1 MEIRFT
7 AEQEAWRAEVRA
19 FLDRELP
26 PQQAFDLEFD
36 EDEERWAFALEF
48 TRRVGAKGWIGLGW
62 PVAYGGLGRPLPER
76 FILAEEFS
84 YREAPLV
91 NSIGHGLAAGTL
103 LIGGS
108 DEQKRRFLPPIA
120 RMQTFWVE
128 GLSEPGAGSDLAA
141 LSTSAR
147 RDGSDWIVRGQKTYT
162 TWGQRGDVM
171 YLAARTDPNSRRH
184 HGLSIFCL
192 DMKAKGV
199 TLSPLDNLG
208 GGRQNHTYLDDVRVP
223 AEMMLGQEGQGWHY
237 IMNAFYGGGGGY
249 AAHMYYQR
257 LLDELLKWC
266 REHRRGGRR
275 VIEDPIVRQQ
285 LGELALMVESV
296 RMLMYEGVSN
306 ATRRRAPAFG
316 GALGTVVM
324 KELRPRFAETIHR
337 IMGPLAQLRPSRW
350 APLEGQVEA
359 WYRHSYANH
368 AGGTPQVKRMVLA
381 TRGLGLP
388 R

>member
-1 MEIRFT
+1 MQIRFT
-7 AEQEAWRAEVRA
+7 PEQEAWRQEVRS

-26 PQQAFDLEFD
+26 PAQAFDTEFD

-48 TRRVGAKGWIGLGW
+48 TRKLGAKGWIGLGW
-62 PVAYGGLGRPLPER
+62 PREYGGLERPAAER
-76 FILAEEFS
+76 FILAEELT

-103 LIGGS
+103 LLGGT
-108 DEQKRRFLPPIA
+108 EQQKRRFLPPIA
-120 RMQTFWVE
+120 RMETFWVE

-141 LSTSAR
+141 LTTSAR

-171 YLAARTDPNSRRH
+171 YLAARSDPSSRRH
-184 HGLSIFCL
+184 EGLSIFCL

-208 GGRQNHTYLDDVRVP
+208 GGRQNHTYLDDVRLP
-223 AEMMLGQEGQGWHY
+223 AEMLLGEEGQGWRY
-237 IMNAFYGGGGGY
+237 IMNAFYGGGGH

-257 LLDELLKWC
+257 MLDTLVAWC

-275 VIEDPIVRQQ
+275 VIDDPIVRQE
-285 LGELALMVESV
+285 LGALAVMVESV
-296 RMLMYEGVSN
+296 RMLMYESVSN
-306 ATRRRAPAFG
+306 AERQRAPAFA

-324 KELRPRFAETIHR
+324 KELRPRFSETLHR
-337 IMGPLAQLRPSRW
+337 IVGPLAQLRPSRF
-350 APLEGQVEA
+350 APFEGLAEA